1 MMVLIYN
8 MVRGMKTA
16 DIFYVERPLM
26 DRKAELERIAKANL
40 ISLIYLFGSKAQ
52 KGLDLLNGA
61 IVGAD
66 DQLEDLDLGI
76 VLRDDLPSAEKMP
89 TFYSNL
95 YNQISTLFEPLKLD
109 LVLLQEQH
117 SVFQAEAVY
126 GICIFAES
134 LTIQE
139 EYEEEILRRAADFRP
154 VLEKFYEERLEELAK

>member
-1 MMVLIYN
+1 MN
-8 MVRGMKTA
+8 
-16 DIFYVERPLM
+16 
-26 DRKAELERIAKANL
+26 RKADLERLSKLNM
-40 ISLIYLFGSKAQ
+40 ISLIYLFGSQAQ
-52 KGLDLLNGA
+52 KGLTLLNGITVKA
-61 IVGAD
+61 YD
-66 DQLEDLDLGI
+66 HLEDLDIGI
-76 VLRDDLPSAEKMP
+76 VLRNELPSAEKIP

-139 EYEEEILRRAADFRP
+139 EYEENILRRADDFRP
-154 VLEKFYEERLEELAK
+154 VLDKFYEERLEELAK

>member
-1 MMVLIYN
+1 MN
-8 MVRGMKTA
+8 
-16 DIFYVERPLM
+16 
-26 DRKAELERIAKANL
+26 RKADLERLSKLNM
-40 ISLIYLFGSKAQ
+40 ISLIYLFGSQAQ
-52 KGLDLLNGA
+52 KGLTLLNGITVKA
-61 IVGAD
+61 YD
-66 DQLEDLDLGI
+66 HLEDLDIGI
-76 VLRDDLPSAEKMP
+76 VLRNELPSAEKMP

-139 EYEEEILRRAADFRP
+139 EYEENILRRADDFRP
-154 VLEKFYEERLEELAK
+154 VLDKFYEERLEELAK